1 MVMDAVVQRFV
12 KQSPATV
19 MARLA
24 LQRALEPGWI
34 DALFEQEREQQYTQE
49 LLFSTTVELM
59 SVVAMGM
66 RPSLHAAANACKD
79 LPVSVQAVYD
89 KIKRTEPA
97 LVRALVQGSARQ
109 LAPVLSPIRQ

>member
-34 DALFEQEREQQYTQE
+34 DALFEQERE
-49 LLFSTTVELM
+49 
-59 SVVAMGM
+59 
-66 RPSLHAAANACKD
+66 
-79 LPVSVQAVYD
+79 
-89 KIKRTEPA
+89 
-97 LVRALVQGSARQ
+97 
-109 LAPVLSPIRQ
+109 